1 MARSGTI
8 LASST
13 PIRAA
18 GAMALASVLLVACTS
33 EESAPVRGNALHGGM
48 QSQGVVGSDQAE
60 VGQDWWFALPVPV
73 NKSSKEIEITGV
85 SLVDI
90 PRGIKVVEYGAY
102 SRDDTEGL
110 ALLVLEGEPHMPDLD
125 RLENHIKE
133 PVVVPA
139 RQESDIYYLAHLKI
153 TAPPDQS
160 ARYCKFQYV
169 QGGKRYTQT
178 LDCEVDLRTKKA
190 A

>member
-1 MARSGTI
+1 
-8 LASST
+8 
-13 PIRAA
+13 
-18 GAMALASVLLVACTS
+18 MALASVLLVACTS

-90 PRGIKVVEYGAY
+90 PRGITVVEYGAY

-169 QGGKRYTQT
+169 QGGKQYTQT
-178 LDCEVDLRTKKA
+178 LDCEVDLRTQKTA
-190 A
+190 

>member
-1 MARSGTI
+1 MAQSGTI

-13 PIRAA
+13 PIRVAA
-18 GAMALASVLLVACTS
+18 AMALAPALLAACTS
-33 EESAPVRGNALHGGM
+33 EVSAPVRGDALHGGL
-48 QSQGVVGSDQAE
+48 QSQGVVGSDEAK

-73 NKSSKEIEITGV
+73 NKSSKEIEITEV
-85 SLVDI
+85 SLVDV
-90 PRGIKVVEYGAY
+90 PRGIKVVEYGAF

-125 RLENHIKE
+125 RLENHIRE

-153 TAPPDQS
+153 TAPPDHS
-160 ARYCKFQYV
+160 VRYCKFQYV
-169 QGGKRYTQT
+169 QGGKQYTQT
-178 LDCEVDLRTKKA
+178 LDCEVDLRTKKTA
-190 A
+190 